1 MAYFTIKQSHLF
13 YSFPLSE
20 EEVKILDGF
29 LDVLEESG
37 VGSVIENGLLQNQI
51 AVGKKPYNPYSLF
64 AFILLSFSLKKMT
77 LREMEDFGKYDL
89 CAKYI
94 LNDDQPSYKTIGE
107 YINKIIFPRKEEIFR
122 RITLAIACRCGIKDI
137 HSCLFV
143 DGTKLEA
150 DANKYKFVWKPRK
163 HMDNLKSRIVDL
175 LDILSIK
182 AEQSEITSM
191 SLFLKVTSYCSD
203 KDITEMPVSGRG
215 RKLTKEDR
223 ALLGLQKCLV
233 KLLDYEDIIETCG
246 PNRNSFYLTDR
257 DATAMSLKTD
267 YYSGHGSNFHAAYNV
282 QFGENNGLI
291 MDYGCYQ
298 NRADYY
304 TFVPFLRKYFRLY
317 GRYPDSAVADS
328 GYGIE
333 TNYRFMKE
341 NGIEAYVKFQNW
353 EGESSG
359 KRPQLF
365 FVQDDDSILCLN
377 GKRTFPIKSE
387 TRHVKHKGNLQYQFD
402 GCQDCEYSY
411 RCRAK
416 LQYKNDG
423 KRFVELNPKY
433 ERYKDEARNLL
444 LSPKGIKL
452 RILRS
457 IQAEG
462 TFGIMK
468 EDIGKTRFK
477 RTGIEKAD
485 LEMMLFSCG
494 FNIRKLF
501 RYLRKN
507 KKAIVTY
514 DLPAGTTSETFPKV
528 KPSKKKSEKS
538 ESKKAVRNSP
548 STDLEG

>member
-1 MAYFTIKQSHLF
+1 MAYFTTKQSHLF

-20 EEVKILDGF
+20 EEMEILDGF
-29 LDVLEESG
+29 LDVLEKSG
-37 VGSVIENGLLQNQI
+37 VGVVIENELSKDQM

-64 AFILLSFSLKKMT
+64 AFILLSFSLKRMT
-77 LREMEDFGKYDL
+77 LREMEDFGKFDL
-89 CAKYI
+89 RAKYI
-94 LNDDQPSYKTIGE
+94 LSEDQPSFKTIGE
-107 YINKIIFPRKEEIFR
+107 YINKIILPNKEEIFHK
-122 RITLAIACRCGIKDI
+122 ITAAIACRCEIDDI
-137 HSCLFV
+137 HSTLFI

-163 HMDNLKSRIVDL
+163 HLDNLKSKIVEL
-175 LDILSIK
+175 LSLLSIK
-182 AEQSEITSM
+182 AEQSEITSVF
-191 SLFLKVTSYCSD
+191 LFLKINSYCSER
-203 KDITEMPVSGRG
+203 DIKSMPVSGKGKRLAKDE
-215 RKLTKEDR
+215 RILSE
-223 ALLGLQKCLV
+223 LQKCLIR
-233 KLLDYEDIIETCG
+233 LLDYEDIIETCG
-246 PNRNSFYLTDR
+246 PNRNSYYLTDP

-291 MDYGCYQ
+291 MNYGCYQ

-304 TFVPFLRKYFRLY
+304 TLIPFLKRYFTLY

-333 TNYRFMKE
+333 MNYRFMKE
-341 NGIEAYVKFQNW
+341 NKIKAYVKFQNW

-365 FVQDDDSILCLN
+365 FVKDDNSILCLN
-377 GKRTFPIKSE
+377 GKAAFPIRDE
-387 TRHVKHKGNLQYQFD
+387 ARHVKHRGNLQYQID
-402 GCQDCEYSY
+402 GCIGCEYSY
-411 RCRAK
+411 KCRAK

-423 KRFVELNPKY
+423 KRYVELNPEY
-433 ERYKDEARNLL
+433 ERYKDEARTLL
-444 LSPKGIKL
+444 LSPKGIQL

-477 RTGIEKAD
+477 RTGLEKAE

-494 FNIRKLF
+494 FNFRKLF
-501 RYLRKN
+501 RYLRKK

-514 DLPAGTTSETFPKV
+514 ELPKGTVPEEFPKV

-538 ESKKAVRNSP
+538 ESKKAVRNFP
-548 STDLEG
+548 SSDSKG